1 MLKSTFKISELLK
14 ICCCRKTTDL
24 VTSTN
29 SNHSKF
35 AASLDNFSQE
45 LKNIN
50 TENKMM
56 LEESNDHCQHLLSN
70 LKNVSQDTNAWGE
83 FTSVQMINFTNQQ
96 LLSLKDEREQFQYLQ
111 KVPIVICSLMQHP
124 ETSFIAEFVEGRKKF
139 SVIVKT
145 KLCFF

>member
-1 MLKSTFKISELLK
+1 M
-14 ICCCRKTTDL
+14 CCRKTTDL

-29 SNHSKF
+29 SNRSKF

-45 LKNIN
+45 LRSIN
-50 TENKMM
+50 TENKTM

-70 LKNVSQDTNAWGE
+70 LKNVSQDTRAWGE
-83 FTSVQMINFTNQQ
+83 FTTVQTINFTNQQ
-96 LLSLKDEREQFQYLQ
+96 LLSFKDEKEQFQYLQ

-124 ETSFIAEFVEGRKKF
+124 ETDFIAEFVEGRKKF

-145 KLCFF
+145 KLWGF